1 MKAPSKSDVDQLG
14 ETLKHTPVS
23 EASLIALDE
32 FRLTF
37 GTAIDQVRRAL
48 NEHCGVQCT
57 LRPSKSTPS
66 IIAKL
71 IRQPTLRLTQI
82 QDIAG
87 LRVIV
92 KDYAE
97 QDALRDKVIALYPD
111 CKIYD
116 RREKPSFGYRAVHL
130 VMKIE
135 GRLVELQIRTEL
147 QHAWAQASEKM
158 ADIYGHHL
166 KYGAS
171 DSNHFQGF
179 ISISNSLHSN
189 EQTLIAANEA
199 IRTTETDG
207 LGLNKLHTIVNYI
220 ETHKTEIL
228 IDLRE
233 FVKDL
238 YNR

>member
-1 MKAPSKSDVDQLG
+1 MKALSKSGIDPLG
-14 ETLKHTPVS
+14 ETLKQTPVS

-97 QDALRDKVIALYPD
+97 QDALRDKVIARYPN

-130 VMKIE
+130 VMKID

-147 QHAWAQASEKM
+147 QHLWAQLSETI
-158 ADIYGHHL
+158 ADTLGHSL
-166 KYGAS
+166 KYGAG
-171 DSNHFQGF
+171 QTEWQF
-179 ISISNSLHSN
+179 IL
-189 EQTLIAANEA
+189 QTLSNKIAEEEK
-199 IRTTETDG
+199 R
-207 LGLNKLHTIVNYI
+207 
-220 ETHKTEIL
+220 HKTPPKNDLLSIISLQTMNATRSAWVSSLEVL
-228 IDLRE
+228 IRAL
-233 FVKDL
+233 KK
-238 YNR
+238 

>member
-97 QDALRDKVIALYPD
+97 QDALRDKVVALYPD

-116 RREKPSFGYRAVHL
+116 RREKPSFGYRAVH
-130 VMKIE
+130 VVVKVE
-135 GRLVELQIRTEL
+135 GCLVEVQIRSEF
-147 QHAWAQASEKM
+147 QQVWGQVSEKF
-158 ADIYGHHL
+158 ADIAGHFV
-166 KYGAS
+166 KYQPIDNNFG
-171 DSNHFQGF
+171 NE
-179 ISISNSLHSN
+179 LHSLSDVIHTL
-189 EQTLIAANEA
+189 ELVIQKAPAKSTKRKVAQQTRKRA
-199 IRTTETDG
+199 IMLLSTVLHG
-207 LGLNKLHTIVNYI
+207 LDELK
-220 ETHKTEIL
+220 E
-228 IDLRE
+228 
-233 FVKDL
+233 
-238 YNR
+238 

>member
-1 MKAPSKSDVDQLG
+1 MKPQSKTEIDQLG

-23 EASLIALDE
+23 EASLIALDQ

-37 GTAIDQVRRAL
+37 GSAIDQVRRAL
-48 NEHCGVQCT
+48 NEQCGVQCS

-97 QDALRDKVIALYPD
+97 QDTLRDKVVAIYPD

-130 VMKIE
+130 VMKVE
-135 GRLVELQIRTEL
+135 GALVELQIRTEF
-147 QHAWAQASEKM
+147 QHAWAQMSEVM
-158 ADIYGHHL
+158 ADFYGHNA
-166 KYGAS
+166 KYENS
-171 DSNHFQGF
+171 QEKRIKEHQVFSNTMHAYEKTIQVNKIGDMGTSTLANLINLLLYGMSSAATVFLQHKIRGF
-179 ISISNSLHSN
+179 
-189 EQTLIAANEA
+189 E
-199 IRTTETDG
+199 TE
-207 LGLNKLHTIVNYI
+207 K
-220 ETHKTEIL
+220 
-228 IDLRE
+228 
-233 FVKDL
+233 
-238 YNR
+238 

>member
-1 MKAPSKSDVDQLG
+1 MKPQTKSEIDQLG

-23 EASLIALDE
+23 EASLIALDQ

-48 NEHCGVQCT
+48 NEQCGVQCS

-97 QDALRDKVIALYPD
+97 QDALRDKVVAIYPD

-130 VMKIE
+130 VMKVE
-135 GRLVELQIRTEL
+135 GRLVELQIRTEF
-147 QHAWAQASEKM
+147 QHAWGQFSETY
-158 ADIYGHHL
+158 ADLAGHDT
-166 KYGAS
+166 KY
-171 DSNHFQGF
+171 
-179 ISISNSLHSN
+179 
-189 EQTLIAANEA
+189 
-199 IRTTETDG
+199 
-207 LGLNKLHTIVNYI
+207 
-220 ETHKTEIL
+220 
-228 IDLRE
+228 
-233 FVKDL
+233 KDL
-238 YNR
+238 SLPFVDQLIGLSNDLHELEDALRLGYAADFLRADVLQTRFETICFLRACVIAMKQTRK